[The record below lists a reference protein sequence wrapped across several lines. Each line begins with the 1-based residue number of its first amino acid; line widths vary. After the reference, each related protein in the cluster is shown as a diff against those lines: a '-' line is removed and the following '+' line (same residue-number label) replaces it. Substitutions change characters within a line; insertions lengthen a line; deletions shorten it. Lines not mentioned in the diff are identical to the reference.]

1 MIKGRSRSFVCSKW
15 WLPTLSLGLG
25 VVVLAAGWLGGQ
37 LSVGLIGLAVMG
49 GFGLLLLLV
58 TGHSE
63 TVRGLSIG
71 RDERFAQIDLRAT
84 AVTGWVLV
92 VAVIVAWLVEIARG
106 HSGQPYEWLGAI
118 GGLAY
123 LAAVAYFRW
132 RG

>member
-1 MIKGRSRSFVCSKW
+1 MIKDRSQSFVRSKW

-25 VVVLAAGWLGGQ
+25 VVVLAVSWLGGQ

-63 TVRGLSIG
+63 TVRGLTVG

-118 GGLAY
+118 AGLAY
-123 LAAVAYFRW
+123 LGAVAYFRW